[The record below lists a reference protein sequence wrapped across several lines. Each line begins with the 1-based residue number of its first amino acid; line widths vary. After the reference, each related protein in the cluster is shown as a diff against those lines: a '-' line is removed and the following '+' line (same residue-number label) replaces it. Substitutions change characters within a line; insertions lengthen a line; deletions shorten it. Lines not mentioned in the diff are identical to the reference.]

1 MITLPYTIENC
12 INCGKTSGNITFC
25 YHFSNSHYV
34 SCNDCYDYVQNNLI
48 PAREFFNSRILH
60 YNYYGPDTEQYLGKS
75 INQGTPVPSITRT
88 NKIKS
93 FVSLTSYLK
102 HYIEFDIPKDE
113 HDIPKDEHDIPKD
126 EHDIPKDEHDK
137 EIKYYV
143 PTFFIDYSK
152 RRRQASVKM
161 YDLDNLYLENPG
173 IIGYYEIDKKKYSH
187 LDKNHLDIIDKHNDF
202 LFEKMLKYNELAKLI
217 IWMSNY
223 QTKLLLNCH
232 QTTYFF
238 QLLPLEI
245 IYIIIKYAL
254 K

>member
-34 SCNDCYDYVQNNLI
+34 SCNDCYDYIQNNLI
-48 PAREFFNSRILH
+48 PEREFFNSRILH
-60 YNYYGPDTEQYLGKS
+60 YDYYGPETEQYLGKS
-75 INQGTPVPSITRT
+75 INQDISVPSITRT
-88 NKIKS
+88 NKIKTNI
-93 FVSLTSYLK
+93 SLTSYLK
-102 HYIEFDIPKDE
+102 HYIEFDNLGYE
-113 HDIPKDEHDIPKD
+113 SNE
-126 EHDIPKDEHDK
+126 

-152 RRRQASVKM
+152 RRRQSSIKM

-187 LDKNHLDIIDKHNDF
+187 LEKNHLDIIDKHNDF
-202 LFEKMLKYNELAKLI
+202 LFEKMLKHNNLAKLI

-223 QTKLLLNCH
+223 ETKLLSKC
-232 QTTYFF
+232 QQITYFF
-238 QLLPLEI
+238 QLLPIEI
-245 IYIIIKYAL
+245 TYIIIKYAL